1 MSSRPAA
8 SLSHPHDE
16 LGVLLALLAGYR
28 LRLGAEVLLRFSL
41 RGLIAGALLLIGVS
55 VVDWLLELRPQS
67 TWLWAA
73 LVLPTLGGVGVAL
86 AWWPSHGQ
94 TARASD
100 RRLQLD
106 ERVGTAVELGSARR
120 MAPSGRFDRLQ
131 LQDAIAQLREAPRRW
146 PSLAASARRELWI
159 GLGVSL
165 VAAASLL
172 LPSVPRPR
180 FETAADVPAAVEA
193 ATEERQAPA
202 EMLELPAVDSASI
215 AQQSA
220 ETELAPRVQQ
230 AQAQQEA
237 LDRLAQALGQV
248 SAGQPAADA
257 MQRGD
262 FGDARSQLAT
272 LGEEADQLSDA
283 AKKQLAQALQAAA
296 AASGGDRQLADRERQ
311 AAAALSRNN
320 NYADQRNALRQLA
333 DQVERSGARSL
344 PAAQLARDAGRL
356 QQQQQ
361 RGSSGGQS
369 PGTPGQAPAS
379 SSIRAQQGGDMTNGG
394 PGGQSQTGTE
404 AGEQGGVGAGTGTTD
419 GVGDPSGRLATS
431 GQKVEVPAKLGSGP
445 GERPPDGTE
454 EQVGTNP
461 DVAARTVAEAA
472 HTQQTGQVAPEQN
485 LVPGEQ
491 RPVVRG
497 YFR

>member
-8 SLSHPHDE
+8 RLSHPHDE

-28 LRLGAEVLLRFSL
+28 WRLGAEVLLRYVV
-41 RGLIAGALLLIGVS
+41 RGLIVGALLLIAVS
-55 VVDWLLELRPQS
+55 IMDWLLELRLPS
-67 TWLWAA
+67 TWLWSA
-73 LVLPTLGGVGVAL
+73 LLLPALGGVGLAL
-86 AWWPSHGQ
+86 AWWPSQ
-94 TARASD
+94 RVTARTAD
-100 RRLQLD
+100 RRLHLD

-120 MAPSGRFDRLQ
+120 TAPGGRFDRLQ
-131 LQDAIAQLREAPRRW
+131 LHDAIGELRATPRGW
-146 PSLAASARRELWI
+146 PAITASARRELWI
-159 GLGVSL
+159 SIGVGLL
-165 VAAASLL
+165 AALSLL

-180 FETAADVPAAVEA
+180 FETAAEVPAEVDVAL
-193 ATEERQAPA
+193 EERQAPA
-202 EMLELPAVDSASI
+202 DVLELAGVDSASV
-215 AQQSA
+215 AQRTA
-220 ETELAPRVQQ
+220 ESELAPRVQQ

-248 SAGQPAADA
+248 SAGQLAADA

-311 AAAALSRNN
+311 AATALGRN
-320 NYADQRNALRQLA
+320 NYADQRNALRQLG

-344 PAAQLARDAGRL
+344 PAGQLARDAGRL

-361 RGSSGGQS
+361 QASAGGQAS
-369 PGTPGQAPAS
+369 GTTGQAPAS
-379 SSIRAQQGGDMTNGG
+379 SGIQAQPGEAGANGAQ
-394 PGGQSQTGTE
+394 GGQSPTGAG
-404 AGEQGGVGAGTGTTD
+404 AGERGGPGAGTGTTE

-431 GQKVEVPAKLGSGP
+431 GQMVEVPAKLGSGP
-445 GERPPDGTE
+445 GQRPADGTE
-454 EQVGTNP
+454 DQVGTNP
-461 DVAARTVAEAA
+461 GVAARTVAEAA
-472 HTQQTGQVAPEQN
+472 QTQQTGQVAPEQN